1 MYTIF
6 CDMDGVI
13 VDFEKGYYELTGKHI
28 SQIIGGGDEFWK
40 PLEEEGA
47 LFWATLPWM
56 PDGRELWRYIKKY
69 KPYILTAPSMDPSS
83 RVGKEAWCKM
93 HINNQYKKLYFKAAK
108 YKSDFAGENKI
119 LIDDRDDTIASWN
132 ANGGIG
138 ILHTS
143 AASTIKELKKL
154 GL

>member
-13 VDFEKGYYELTGKHI
+13 VDFERGYYELTGKHT
-28 SQIIGGGDEFWK
+28 SQVLDGSNEFWK
-40 PLEEEGA
+40 PLEDEGA

-56 PDGRELWRYIKKY
+56 SDGKQLWDYIKKY
-69 KPYILTAPSMDPSS
+69 KPYILTAPSLDPSS

-93 HINNQYKKLYFKAAK
+93 HINGQYKKLYFKAARF
-108 YKSDFAGENKI
+108 KSDFAGENKI
-119 LIDDRDDTIASWN
+119 LIDDREDTIASWN
-132 ANGGIG
+132 AKDGIV

-143 AASTIKELKKL
+143 AANTIKELKKL

>member
-1 MYTIF
+1 
-6 CDMDGVI
+6 MDGVI

-56 PDGRELWRYIKKY
+56 PDGQDLWRYIKKY

-93 HINNQYKKLYFKAAK
+93 NINNQYKKLYFKAAK

>member
-13 VDFEKGYYELTGKHI
+13 VDFERGYYELTGKHT
-28 SQIIGGGDEFWK
+28 SQVLDGSNEFWK
-40 PLEEEGA
+40 PLEDEGA

-56 PDGRELWRYIKKY
+56 SDGKQLWDYIKKY
-69 KPYILTAPSMDPSS
+69 KPYILTAPSLDSSS

-93 HINNQYKKLYFKAAK
+93 HINGQYKKLYFKAAR
-108 YKSDFAGENKI
+108 YKSDFADENKI
-119 LIDDRDDTIASWN
+119 LIDDREDTIASWN
-132 ANGGIG
+132 AKGGIG

-143 AASTIKELKKL
+143 AANTIKELKKL

>member
-13 VDFEKGYYELTGKHI
+13 VDFERGYYELTGKHT
-28 SQIIGGGDEFWK
+28 SQVLDGSNEFWK
-40 PLEEEGA
+40 PLEDEGA
-47 LFWATLPWM
+47 LFRATLPWM
-56 PDGRELWRYIKKY
+56 PDGKQLWDYIKKY
-69 KPYILTAPSMDPSS
+69 KPYILTAPSLDPSS

-93 HINNQYKKLYFKAAK
+93 HINGQYKKLYFKAARF
-108 YKSDFAGENKI
+108 KSDFAGENKI
-119 LIDDRDDTIASWN
+119 LIDDREDTIANWN
-132 ANGGIG
+132 AKGGIG

-143 AASTIKELKKL
+143 AANSIKELKKL

>member
-6 CDMDGVI
+6 CDMDGVL
-13 VDFEKGYYELTGKHI
+13 VDFERGYYELTGKHT
-28 SQIIGGGDEFWK
+28 SQFPKGDNEFWK

-47 LFWATLPWM
+47 IFWATLDWM
-56 PDGRELWRYIKKY
+56 PDGQELWRYIKRY
-69 KPYILTAPSMDPSS
+69 RPYILTTPSMDPSS

-93 HINNQYKKLYFKAAK
+93 HINSQYKKLYFKPAK
-108 YKSDFAGENKI
+108 FKSDFAGPNKI

-143 AASTIKELKKL
+143 AANTIKELKKL

>member
-13 VDFEKGYYELTGKHI
+13 VDFERGYYELTGKHT
-28 SQIIGGGDEFWK
+28 SQVLDGSNEFWK
-40 PLEEEGA
+40 PLEDEGA

-56 PDGRELWRYIKKY
+56 SDGKQLWDYIKKY
-69 KPYILTAPSMDPSS
+69 KPYILTAPSLDSSS

-93 HINNQYKKLYFKAAK
+93 HINGQYKKLYFKAARF
-108 YKSDFAGENKI
+108 KSDFAGENKI
-119 LIDDRDDTIASWN
+119 LIDDREDTIASWN
-132 ANGGIG
+132 AKDGIG

-143 AASTIKELKKL
+143 AANTIKELKKL